1 METQRQIATVH
12 GGITKMVPCKEVIRA
27 TVSAL
32 ALAALLEFA
41 LIILSSLLT
50 G

>member
-1 METQRQIATVH
+1 V
-12 GGITKMVPCKEVIRA
+12 KCKEVIRA
-27 TVSAL
+27 TVSAI

-50 G
+50 D